1 MIPAQERRMVPV
13 GGSVIAMTSTDEARQ
28 AAAWE
33 FMKFVVSPES
43 NARIVQA
50 TGYLPT
56 SEAALETETLQA
68 YFEEFPERA
77 IALEQLQYARPQA
90 SVISLAMG
98 TEILRQAV
106 EKLLVANV
114 PSEEV
119 MAEAKEALI
128 TEYEENFR

>member
-1 MIPAQERRMVPV
+1 VPV
-13 GGSVIAMTSTDEARQ
+13 GGSVIAMTSTDPVRQ

-50 TGYLPT
+50 TGYLPI
-56 SEAALETETLQA
+56 SQAALETETLQE
-68 YFEEFPERA
+68 YFAQYPERA

-106 EKLLVANV
+106 ERLLVANDPV
-114 PSEEV
+114 EEI
-119 MAEAKEALI
+119 MADTKEALI
-128 TEYEENFR
+128 TEYEENFK